1 MPVYTYVTLSTL
13 LQELANR
20 LYDPSQVFWTAA
32 ELQMYVAEALRT
44 FNALTSYWRGDF
56 VFPSIASTTWYDL
69 TAVSNSLVP
78 YTLLDTDLYN
88 VIEYHLLEP
97 PTGSAWTGSSQFTA
111 DDLINAVARRRDEI
125 LSVTGCTTTRH
136 TVPAVAGRI
145 ALPDIVL
152 DVRRIAYL
160 PTPPELPSVVW
171 QDDAWALQSF
181 APTFPLTPAGT
192 PFSFRMSTQPPISFD
207 TDRPPAYAG
216 SYEVLTIDAGT
227 TLVAG
232 TPQHLSIPD
241 DWTHVIKWGAL
252 ADLLMRDGE
261 ARDTLRAQY
270 CEGRYQMGLR
280 LLADAAMLL
289 TMRVGNQV
297 MQIDAVRS
305 GDFYNPAWQA
315 ASASAPTRAYHS
327 GLNLVGLSPMPDAGP
342 YSLTAT
348 VVQNA
353 PVPALSTDQVQ
364 LGRDDYD
371 VILDY
376 AQHLAAFKLGGS
388 EFSDTQPLLTRFM
401 RQASVYN
408 AKLAELGEYTATLL
422 DIAQRENDVNPRLAP
437 IPASGGGAV

>member
-1 MPVYTYVTLSTL
+1 VPVYTYVTLSTL

-20 LYDPSQVFWTAA
+20 LYDSSMTFWTSA
-32 ELQMYVAEALRT
+32 ELTAYVQESLRT

-56 VFPSIASTTWYDL
+56 VFPTVPSTTWMDL
-69 TAVSNSLVP
+69 TAVPNSLVP
-78 YTLLDTDLYN
+78 YTLFDTDLYN

-125 LSVTGCTTTRH
+125 LSVCGCTTTRH

-152 DVRRIAYL
+152 DVRRMAYV
-160 PTPPELPSVVW
+160 PTPPQLPSVVW
-171 QDDAWALQSF
+171 QDDAWAAQSF
-181 APTFPLTPAGT
+181 SPSFPLNPAGT
-192 PFSFRMSTQPPISFD
+192 PFTFRLSTQPPISFD

-216 SYEVLTIDAGT
+216 SYEVLTIDAGAM
-227 TLVAG
+227 LAAG
-232 TPQHLSIPD
+232 SPQHLSIPD

-305 GDFYNPAWQA
+305 GDLYNPTWQA
-315 ASASAPTRAYHS
+315 ASASAPTLAYHS
-327 GLNLVGLSPMPDAGP
+327 GLNLIGLSPVPNTGP

-353 PVPALSTDQVQ
+353 PVPSLSTDQIQ
-364 LGRDDYD
+364 MGRDDYD
-371 VILDY
+371 AILDY
-376 AQHLAAFKLGGS
+376 SQHLAAFKLGGS
-388 EFSDTQPLLTRFM
+388 EFSDTQPLLQRFM

-408 AKLAELGEYTATLL
+408 SKLSELGEYTATLL

-437 IPASGGGAV
+437 TAPGGAT